1 LCDNLKSVTISTG
14 MQMPIGLIVH
24 GGAGDIEEHEHEQ
37 RLEAVRAAVE
47 AAWGPLQQGA
57 TALDVVE
64 LAVREMEANPILNC
78 GYGSCLNRDGVVEL
92 DALIMDGRHRIGAV
106 AAVQRVKHPVSLAR
120 YVMERTTHHLLA
132 GPGAEQFAAEQNF
145 PMVDPASLISE
156 PRLKKQAASRR
167 DTVGAVALDS
177 AGTVA
182 VAVST
187 GGIDGKLPGR
197 VGDSPIAGA
206 GGYADN
212 ELGAACAT
220 GVGEGIIRSL
230 LTFRAVEA
238 LRSVDNPQAAAN
250 EVLAMF
256 TDRFSGDGGFILID
270 RHGGIGIAHNTRYM
284 PVAYISDD
292 HIVARLSSHEQ

>member
-1 LCDNLKSVTISTG
+1 
-14 MQMPIGLIVH
+14 MPIGLIVH

-64 LAVREMEANPILNC
+64 LAVREMEAHPLLNA
-78 GYGSCLNRDGVVEL
+78 GYGGSLNRDGVVEL
-92 DALIMDGRHRIGAV
+92 DALIMDGQHRIGAV
-106 AAVQRVKHPVSLAR
+106 AAVRRVKYPVSLAR
-120 YVMERTTHHLLA
+120 YVMERTQHHLLA
-132 GPGAEQFAAEQNF
+132 GAGADQFAAEQNF
-145 PMVDPASLISE
+145 PMVDPASLITE
-156 PRLKKQAASRR
+156 RQLKKNKAGRKDK

-177 AGTVA
+177 AGHVA

-197 VGDSPIAGA
+197 VGDSPIPGA

-238 LRSVDNPQAAAN
+238 LRNDQNPQAAAN
-250 EVLAMF
+250 QALAIF
-256 TDRFSGDGGFILID
+256 TDRFGGNGGFIMID
-270 RHGGIGIAHNTRYM
+270 LRGGIGIAHNTRYM
-284 PVAYISDD
+284 PIAYIDGD
-292 HIVARLSSHEQ
+292 HGDQIVARLSSHEQ